1 MLPVVNGAI
10 ADELPED
17 TNKIE
22 SLTPEQA
29 RKLAEEFR
37 GVVRENRV
45 FSRIRGLK
53 GRFSPRSSAPNPE
66 V

>member
-1 MLPVVNGAI
+1 MNRRDQFLLVLTCLLFGSLVAM
-10 ADELPED
+10 ADELPAD

-29 RKLAEEFR
+29 RKLAETFP
-37 GVVRENRV
+37 GVIE
-45 FSRIRGLK
+45 
-53 GRFSPRSSAPNPE
+53 E